1 MQQKRHFLPEG
12 LRPLIRR
19 IQVGLL
25 SVILIFVF
33 GVSIWNASE
42 LRMAM
47 NRSTRSYLDDITT
60 NLSRDIREA
69 IHNKM
74 SSLIMVADSIMR
86 MDVHG
91 NEASVRDFLAR
102 KAEILEFDP
111 LILLDRKGGYICSE
125 AVSRDMDPKSF
136 FGISSVQSSFQ
147 GEVRAGYMGGESIF
161 YSVPVYGVDGAV
173 SEVLVGVRSKKDM
186 QSMIASKSFNGDMLS
201 CIVDSRG
208 QVVISP
214 SELKPFLRLDDIFR
228 SGKEQ
233 KAAGELRNM
242 QDDMK
247 QGKDGILEFSA
258 VTKEE
263 LFLSYNSLDINDWFL
278 LTIIPAGIIS
288 GGAQRYILQTF
299 LIIGILIVIFFL
311 FLNAIYRF
319 YHSHRM

>member
-12 LRPLIRR
+12 SRPLIRR

-102 KAEILEFDP
+102 KAEIL
-111 LILLDRKGGYICSE
+111 
-125 AVSRDMDPKSF
+125 V
-136 FGISSVQSSFQ
+136 
-147 GEVRAGYMGGESIF
+147 F
-161 YSVPVYGVDGAV
+161 YS
-173 SEVLVGVRSKKDM
+173 R
-186 QSMIASKSFNGDMLS
+186 
-201 CIVDSRG
+201 
-208 QVVISP
+208 
-214 SELKPFLRLDDIFR
+214 LR
-228 SGKEQ
+228 
-233 KAAGELRNM
+233 
-242 QDDMK
+242 
-247 QGKDGILEFSA
+247 
-258 VTKEE
+258 
-263 LFLSYNSLDINDWFL
+263 
-278 LTIIPAGIIS
+278 
-288 GGAQRYILQTF
+288 
-299 LIIGILIVIFFL
+299 
-311 FLNAIYRF
+311 YRF
-319 YHSHRM
+319 G

>member
-1 MQQKRHFLPEG
+1 M
-12 LRPLIRR
+12 
-19 IQVGLL
+19 GLL

-136 FGISSVQSSFQ
+136 L
-147 GEVRAGYMGGESIF
+147 GY
-161 YSVPVYGVDGAV
+161 PVSNRPFRGRCGPATW
-173 SEVLVGVRSKKDM
+173 VGKVYF
-186 QSMIASKSFNGDMLS
+186 I
-201 CIVDSRG
+201 
-208 QVVISP
+208 
-214 SELKPFLRLDDIFR
+214 
-228 SGKEQ
+228 
-233 KAAGELRNM
+233 
-242 QDDMK
+242 
-247 QGKDGILEFSA
+247 
-258 VTKEE
+258 
-263 LFLSYNSLDINDWFL
+263 LFLYMAWM
-278 LTIIPAGIIS
+278 G
-288 GGAQRYILQTF
+288 R
-299 LIIGILIVIFFL
+299 
-311 FLNAIYRF
+311 
-319 YHSHRM
+319 

>member
-1 MQQKRHFLPEG
+1 M
-12 LRPLIRR
+12 
-19 IQVGLL
+19 GLL

-136 FGISSVQSSFQ
+136 FGIFC
-147 GEVRAGYMGGESIF
+147 
-161 YSVPVYGVDGAV
+161 
-173 SEVLVGVRSKKDM
+173 
-186 QSMIASKSFNGDMLS
+186 S
-201 CIVDSRG
+201 CIWRG
-208 QVVISP
+208 WG
-214 SELKPFLRLDDIFR
+214 
-228 SGKEQ
+228 GKRG
-233 KAAGELRNM
+233 AGR
-242 QDDMK
+242 
-247 QGKDGILEFSA
+247 
-258 VTKEE
+258 
-263 LFLSYNSLDINDWFL
+263 
-278 LTIIPAGIIS
+278 
-288 GGAQRYILQTF
+288 GAQQERHA
-299 LIIGILIVIFFL
+299 V
-311 FLNAIYRF
+311 
-319 YHSHRM
+319 HDSV